1 MPAKQ
6 VYEYALIRY
15 VPRVER
21 EEFLN
26 VGVALF
32 SKRLRFL
39 DVRIHLDEARILAFY
54 PEADLEE
61 LRDYLDSWV
70 SICRGEKGAGKIA
83 ELDAP
88 ERFRWLT
95 ATRSTIIQSSGVHP
109 GMTDNPA
116 GTLEQLFRKYVC

>member
-39 DVRIHLDEARILAFY
+39 DVRIHLDEARILAFH
-54 PEADLEE
+54 PETDLEE
-61 LRDYLDSWV
+61 LRAYLDSWV
-70 SICRGEKGAGKIA
+70 SICRGEKDAGRIA
-83 ELDAP
+83 RLEAP

-95 ATRSTIIQSSGVHP
+95 ATRSTIIQSSRVHP
-109 GMTDNPA
+109 GMTDDPE
-116 GTLEQLFRKYVC
+116 GTLEKLFRDYVC

>member
-1 MPAKQ
+1 MPVKQ

-21 EEFLN
+21 EEFMN

-39 DVRIHLDEARILAFY
+39 DVRVHLDEARILAFY
-54 PEADLEE
+54 PEADVAE
-61 LRDYLDSWV
+61 LRAYLHSWV
-70 SICRGEKGAGKIA
+70 SICRGEAGAGRIA
-83 ELDAP
+83 RLDAP

-109 GMTDNPA
+109 GLTDDPA
-116 GTLEQLFRKYVC
+116 GTLERLFRDYVG